1 MKIVVMG
8 SGGLGGYFGGLLAK
22 SGQEVGF
29 VARGEHLRALR
40 ERGLRVQSVHGD
52 FELRDVR
59 AAESPAELGPAELVL
74 FCVKTF
80 DTESAARQLRGA
92 LAPDAAVLT
101 LQNGLGNAEKIDEVL
116 GAGTAMPGAT
126 HIESAIGEPGLIVQ
140 SSPRRRITFGESDG
154 RRSER
159 AERILAALQ
168 AAEIE
173 AILSDDVRR
182 VIWEKFIFITA
193 MAGLTSLTRR
203 TLGEVL
209 GFEPTR
215 ALFHG
220 ALEEGAALATAEGIS
235 LPESVVQDVEQTAA
249 TMAPAMR
256 SSMQKDLE
264 RGRKMEIDALNGM
277 VVRLGRQHGIP
288 TPVNSAI
295 HAVLAL
301 ENQGR

>member
-1 MKIVVMG
+1 MKIMVMG
-8 SGGLGGYFGGLLAK
+8 SGGLGGYFGGLLARA
-22 SGQEVGF
+22 GQEVGF

-59 AAESPAELGPAELVL
+59 TAESPAELGPAELVV

-80 DTESAARQLRGA
+80 DTDSAARQLRGA
-92 LAPDAAVLT
+92 LAPGAAVLT

-116 GAGTAMPGAT
+116 GAGAAMPGAA
-126 HIESAIGEPGLIVQ
+126 HIESAIGQPGLIVQ

-173 AILSDDVRR
+173 AILSDNVRR
-182 VIWEKFIFITA
+182 VIWEKLIFITA

-209 GFEPTR
+209 GFEPMR
-215 ALFHG
+215 ALFRA
-220 ALEEGAALATAEGIS
+220 ALEEGAALATAERVG
-235 LPESVVQDVEQTAA
+235 LPESVVQDVEETAA
-249 TMAPAMR
+249 TMAPTMR

-264 RGRKMEIDALNGM
+264 RGRKMEIEALNGIL
-277 VVRLGRQHGIP
+277 VRLGRQHGLP
-288 TPVNSAI
+288 TPVHSVI
-295 HAVLAL
+295 YAVLAL

>member
-22 SGQEVGF
+22 SGQAVGF

-52 FELRDVR
+52 RELRDVR

-80 DTESAARQLRGA
+80 DTESAARQLRGG

-116 GAGTAMPGAT
+116 EAGTAMPGAA

-173 AILSDDVRR
+173 AILSEDVRR

-220 ALEEGAALATAEGIS
+220 ALEEGAALANAEGVG

-264 RGRKMEIDALNGM
+264 RGRKMEIEALNGII
-277 VVRLGRQHGIP
+277 VRLGRQHGIP

>member
-1 MKIVVMG
+1 MKIMVMG

-29 VARGEHLRALR
+29 VARGEHLWALR

-52 FELRDVR
+52 FELREVR

-101 LQNGLGNAEKIDEVL
+101 LQNGLGNAEKIDEIL
-116 GAGTAMPGAT
+116 GVGTAMPGAA
-126 HIESAIGEPGLIVQ
+126 HIESATGEPGLIVQ

-159 AERILAALQ
+159 AERILAALE

-173 AILSDDVRR
+173 AILSEDVRR

-215 ALFHG
+215 ALFRG
-220 ALEEGAALATAEGIS
+220 ALEEGAALATAEGVG
-235 LPESVVQDVEQTAA
+235 LPESVVQGVEQTAA

-264 RGRKMEIDALNGM
+264 RGRKMEIEALNGII
-277 VVRLGRQHGIP
+277 VHLGRQYGIP
-288 TPVNSAI
+288 TPVNSVI
-295 HAVLAL
+295 YAVLAL
-301 ENQGR
+301 ENRGR